1 MISSPGSLQGRLF
14 LCFALVTAIAAILP
28 ALFYRD
34 ALYKERQDIAGQ
46 QALSHA
52 SLVRSFLESR
62 PGEERIQELFDAA
75 GEMSLRLTL
84 IDAAGQVTHD
94 SRIGRDK
101 LPEMDNHD
109 DRIEVAEA
117 RSKGTGLSFRH
128 SNSLGIEAAYAA
140 SALRDGEILRV
151 AVPLADIRR
160 GADREFSFLSTLV
173 AGAAA
178 FCLLL
183 SVFITRRVRAG
194 MEEMTEA
201 VESVSLGKTHSRLH
215 DVPGREFLPLAE
227 AVNRMADMIEDFV
240 RTTGDQR
247 RQLESV
253 LDSMHE
259 GVLVLGPTGKVRR
272 WNRALAA
279 LFPAVAQGEG
289 KPLIESL
296 PVPALQRRVDGLL
309 AAGAGASGLRADSP
323 LPAGITLQG
332 EASNHK
338 GNFGAAPPAPE
349 CEDAVHFELPP
360 GRFLVAHLAAPVE
373 RNASLGAVIVV
384 YDATQIMRLER
395 ARRDFVANVSHEL
408 RTPLTAVAGYAETLL
423 TSEDL
428 QPEYR
433 NFAGVIHKHAVA
445 LGRIV
450 GDMLALTRIEN
461 EREAVRPVPADA
473 GAALEQALSF
483 CREQADAKGIT
494 FAVTLDAGI
503 VLADAA
509 LLAQVFRNLLENA
522 CRYSPP
528 GGEIRVVSRREGE
541 EALFIVAD
549 NGPGIPREALPR
561 IFERFYQVNRERNS
575 GTSGIGLAVCK
586 HIIERHGGRIWAESP
601 YGGAATAMLFTLP
614 AAPSAAA

>member
-1 MISSPGSLQGRLF
+1 VISFPGSLQGRLF
-14 LCFALVTAIAAILP
+14 RYFVLVTTIAAVLP
-28 ALFYRD
+28 ALFYRN

-62 PGEERIQELFDAA
+62 PGDERIQELFDAA
-75 GEMSLRLTL
+75 GKMSLRLTL
-84 IDAAGQVTHD
+84 IDAAGRVTHD

-109 DRIEVAEA
+109 DRIEVVEA
-117 RSKGTGLSFRH
+117 RGKGTGLSLRR
-128 SNSLGIEAAYAA
+128 SNSLGIDAVYAGA
-140 SALRDGEILRV
+140 ALRDGEILRV
-151 AVPLADIRR
+151 AMPLADIRG
-160 GADREFSFLSTLV
+160 GADREFSFLAALV

-240 RTTGDQR
+240 RTTGDQQ

-259 GVLVLGPTGKVRR
+259 GVLVLGPTGNVRR

-279 LFPAVAQGEG
+279 LFPAVVCGEG

-296 PVPALQRRVDGLL
+296 PVPALQRRLDGLL
-309 AAGAGASGLRADSP
+309 AAGTDTSRPRPEKPGGAGGGLGGPFRP
-323 LPAGITLQG
+323 G
-332 EASNHK
+332 EAS
-338 GNFGAAPPAPE
+338 PAPE
-349 CEDAVHFELPP
+349 SEDAVHFELPP
-360 GRFLVAHLAAPVE
+360 GRFLVAHLTAPVE

-395 ARRDFVANVSHEL
+395 VRRDFVANVSHEL

-450 GDMLALTRIEN
+450 GDMLALARIEN

-483 CREQADAKGIT
+483 CREQAEAKEIT
-494 FAVTLDAGI
+494 FAVTLDADA

-522 CRYSPP
+522 CRYSPQ
-528 GGEIRVVSRREGE
+528 GGEIRIVSRREGE
-541 EALFIVAD
+541 EVRFIVAD

-601 YGGAATAMLFTLP
+601 YGAAATAMLFTLP
-614 AAPSAAA
+614 AAPPAAS

>member
-1 MISSPGSLQGRLF
+1 MITCPGSLQGRLF
-14 LCFALVTAIAAILP
+14 RCFVLVTAIAAVLP

-34 ALYKERQDIAGQ
+34 ALYEERQDIAGQ
-46 QALSHA
+46 QALAHA
-52 SLVRSFLESR
+52 SLVRNVLESR
-62 PGEERIQELFDAA
+62 PGDARIQELFDAA

-84 IDAAGQVTHD
+84 IDAAGRVTHD
-94 SRIGRDK
+94 SRVGRDK

-109 DRIEVAEA
+109 DRIEVVEA
-117 RSKGTGLSFRH
+117 RSKGTGLSLRR
-128 SNSLGIEAAYAA
+128 SNSLGIEAVYAA
-140 SALRDGEILRV
+140 AALRDGEILRV
-151 AVPLADIRR
+151 AMPLADIRR
-160 GADREFSFLSTLV
+160 GADREFSFLTALV

-183 SVFITRRVRAG
+183 AVFITRRVRAG

-201 VESVSLGKTHSRLH
+201 VESVSQGKTHSRLH

-240 RTTGDQR
+240 RTTGDQQ

-272 WNRALAA
+272 WNSALAA
-279 LFPAVAQGEG
+279 LFPAVVQGEG

-296 PVPALQRRVDGLL
+296 PVPALQRRVDALL
-309 AAGAGASGLRADSP
+309 ADGKGASGPYPERLGS
-323 LPAGITLQG
+323 AGG
-332 EASNHK
+332 GHDAP
-338 GNFGAAPPAPE
+338 FGSGDAPPAPE
-349 CEDAVHFELPP
+349 GEDAVHFELPP
-360 GRFLVAHLAAPVE
+360 GRFLVAHLTAPIE
-373 RNASLGAVIVV
+373 RNASLGAVIVI

-433 NFAGVIHKHAVA
+433 NFAGIIHKHAVA

-450 GDMLALTRIEN
+450 GDMLALARIEN

-494 FAVTLDAGI
+494 FAVTLDTVA

-522 CRYSPP
+522 CRYSPV
-528 GGEIRVVSRREGE
+528 GGEIRVVCRREE
-541 EALFIVAD
+541 EEVRFIVAD
-549 NGPGIPREALPR
+549 NGPGIPHNALPR
-561 IFERFYQVNRERNS
+561 IFERFYQVNKERNS

-601 YGGAATAMLFTLP
+601 YGDAATAMLFTLP
-614 AAPSAAA
+614 AAPAAAS

>member
-1 MISSPGSLQGRLF
+1 VISCPGSLQGRLF
-14 LCFALVTAIAAILP
+14 RCFALVTAIAAILP
-28 ALFYRD
+28 ALFYRN
-34 ALYKERQDIAGQ
+34 ALYEERQDIAGQ
-46 QALSHA
+46 QALSYA
-52 SLVRSFLESR
+52 SLVGSFLETR
-62 PGEERIQELFDAA
+62 PGDERIQEIFDAA

-84 IDAAGQVTHD
+84 IDAGGRVTHD
-94 SRIGRDK
+94 SGIGRDK

-109 DRIEVAEA
+109 DRVEVVEA
-117 RSKGTGLSFRH
+117 RSKGTGLSLRR
-128 SNSLGIEAAYAA
+128 SNSLGIEAVYAA
-140 SALRDGEILRV
+140 AALPDGEVLRV

-160 GADREFSFLSTLV
+160 GADREFVFPAALA

-227 AVNRMADMIEDFV
+227 AVNRMADMLEDFV
-240 RTTGDQR
+240 RTTGDQQ
-247 RQLESV
+247 RQLESI

-259 GVLVLGPTGKVRR
+259 GVLVLGPSGKVRR

-279 LFPAVAQGEG
+279 LFPAVARGEG

-309 AAGAGASGLRADSP
+309 GDGTGASGLRP
-323 LPAGITLQG
+323 ERFGGIG
-332 EASNHK
+332 GGYGAAFASVD
-338 GNFGAAPPAPE
+338 APPAPE
-349 CEDAVHFELPP
+349 NEDAVHFELPS
-360 GRFLVAHLAAPVE
+360 GRFLVAHITAPVE
-373 RNASLGAVIVV
+373 RNVSLGAVIVV

-395 ARRDFVANVSHEL
+395 TRRDFVANVSHEL

-445 LGRIV
+445 LGRLV
-450 GDMLALTRIEN
+450 GDMLALARIEN

-494 FAVTLDAGI
+494 FAVTLDAAA

-528 GGEIRVVSRREGE
+528 GGEIRVVAQQE
-541 EALFIVAD
+541 EEEVRFIVAD
-549 NGPGIPREALPR
+549 DGPGVPREALPR

-601 YGGAATAMLFTLP
+601 HGAAATAMLFTLP
-614 AAPSAAA
+614 AAPAGAL

>member
-1 MISSPGSLQGRLF
+1 MIACPGSLQGRLF
-14 LCFALVTAIAAILP
+14 RCFALVTAIAAVLP

-34 ALYKERQDIAGQ
+34 VLYKERLAVAGQ

-52 SLVRSFLESR
+52 ALVGSFLESR
-62 PGEERIQELFDAA
+62 PGDERIRELFDAA
-75 GEMSLRLTL
+75 GAMSLRLTL
-84 IDAAGQVTHD
+84 IDAAGRVTHD
-94 SRIGRDK
+94 SRIGAEK
-101 LPEMDNHD
+101 LPEMDGHD

-117 RSKGTGLSFRH
+117 RSKGTGLSVRR
-128 SNSLGIEAAYAA
+128 SNSLGMDAVYAA
-140 SALRDGEILRV
+140 TALRDGEILRV
-151 AVPLADIRR
+151 AVPLTDIRR
-160 GADREFSFLSTLV
+160 DADREFSFLSILV
-173 AGAAA
+173 AAAAA

-201 VESVSLGKTHSRLH
+201 VEAVSRGKAHSRLH
-215 DVPGREFLPLAE
+215 DVPGREFLPLAD

-253 LDSMHE
+253 LDGMHE

-279 LFPAVAQGEG
+279 MFPAVVRGEG

-309 AAGAGASGLRADSP
+309 ERCNVDGEPEASGPHPERSGGAGD
-323 LPAGITLQG
+323 
-332 EASNHK
+332 
-338 GNFGAAPPAPE
+338 APYAPE
-349 CEDAVHFELPP
+349 SDDAVHFELPP
-360 GRFLVAHLAAPVE
+360 GRFLAAHISAPAE
-373 RNASLGAVIVV
+373 RDAFPGAVIVV

-395 ARRDFVANVSHEL
+395 VRRDFVANVSHEL

-423 TSEDL
+423 TSEDM

-433 NFAGVIHKHAVA
+433 NFARIIHKHAVA
-445 LGRIV
+445 LGRIID
-450 GDMLALTRIEN
+450 DMLALARIEN

-473 GAALEQALSF
+473 GAALEQAVSF
-483 CREQADAKGIT
+483 CREQADAGGIT
-494 FAVTLDAGI
+494 FAVAVDDAL

-509 LLAQVFRNLLENA
+509 LLALVFRNLLENA
-522 CRYSPP
+522 CRYSPV
-528 GGEIRVVSRREGE
+528 GGEIRVAARREGE
-541 EALFIVAD
+541 EVLFTVAD
-549 NGPGIPREALPR
+549 DGPGIPRNALPR

-601 YGGAATAMLFTLP
+601 HGAAATAMLFTLP
-614 AAPSAAA
+614 AAPAEAS